1 MTTKLLFTLST
12 GFLTFGALAQTSNC
26 DDTPG
31 GQLTVGASCSPV
43 TFNSTNNTDYW
54 DDGWLWGVCNEDDL
68 DDAWMWFD
76 ATSTSTTVTYTP
88 SSGDPILTIFQGACS
103 PTMSS
108 NIACSDNIGLTAE
121 TVTFATVPGTRY
133 RVRIQNWGS
142 NNSMNGTVCA
152 YSAGGG
158 GGATTASDCSSSV
171 NVCTNLSFSI
181 DPNGYG
187 AINEIPAAGSFGN
200 PYYGP
205 FDVYNPWGTTNYG
218 CLRIGEYNSTWMV
231 VNIATSGTLEFVFGG
246 LGAQA
251 GYYDWIMYPYSGPA
265 TCTAI
270 SSNTLAPIR
279 CNWNAI
285 SSGGTGLT
293 DVVPAG
299 GDPGNF
305 ETPLAVTAGQRYIIC
320 FSNYSN
326 STTTV
331 PLQFLTDPGNATV
344 SCTPLG
350 LSMEGLTVECMVDH
364 RKIEWTSPAQENVVK
379 FVVESSRDNEIW
391 SEVATVYNGQ
401 EINGVKHFSAV
412 DPSNPD
418 ELMYYQVKQYLP
430 GGEILVSNVVSAD
443 CDNESNLFTIYPN
456 PSKGEMQLRYKSATE
471 ASLQFFDVYG
481 NLIYRQAL
489 EASPK
494 AKTVALQ
501 ATDVP
506 AGMYMYKIVM
516 DHEVKSGS
524 IVITK

>member
-1 MTTKLLFTLST
+1 MRTNLLLIMSVGILS
-12 GFLTFGALAQTSNC
+12 FGSLAQTSNC

-31 GQLTVGASCSPV
+31 GQLTVGASCTPV

-54 DDGWLWGVCNEDDL
+54 DDSWFWGVCNEDDF

-88 SSGDPILTIFQGACS
+88 TSGDPILTIFQGACS
-103 PTMSS
+103 PNMSS
-108 NIACSDNIGLTAE
+108 NVACSDNFGLTAE
-121 TVTFATVPGTRY
+121 TVTFATIPGTRY
-133 RVRIQNWGS
+133 HIRIQNWNS
-142 NNSMNGTVCA
+142 NANMNGSICA

-158 GGATTASDCSSSV
+158 GGSTTASDCSASV

-187 AINEIPAAGSFGN
+187 TINEIPAAGSYGN

-218 CLRIGEYNSTWMV
+218 CLRVGEYNSTWMI

-246 LGAQA
+246 LGAQS
-251 GYYDWIMYPYSGPA
+251 GYYDWIMYPYSGA
-265 TCTAI
+265 STCTAI
-270 SSNTLAPIR
+270 NSNTLAPIR
-279 CNWNAI
+279 CNWNAV
-285 SSGGTGLT
+285 SYGGTGLS
-293 DVVPAG
+293 DVTPAG

-305 ETPLAVTAGQRYIIC
+305 ETPLAVTAGQRYVIC

-350 LSMEGLTVECMVDH
+350 LSMDGLTVECMADH
-364 RKIEWTSPAQENVVK
+364 RRIEWVSPSQESVVK
-379 FVVESSRDNEIW
+379 YEVESSRDNEVW
-391 SEVATVYNGQ
+391 TKVATLYNGE
-401 EINGVKHFSAV
+401 EIGGQLHFSTI
-412 DPSNPD
+412 DPSNPN
-418 ELMYYQVKQYLP
+418 ELMYYQVKQFLP
-430 GGEILVSNVVSAD
+430 GGEVLISNVVSAD
-443 CDNESNLFTIYPN
+443 CDNEQDLYTIFPN
-456 PSKGEMQLRYKSATE
+456 PSKGDMQLRYKSATE
-471 ASLQFFDVYG
+471 ATLQFYDVYG
-481 NLIYRQAL
+481 NLIYEHPL

-494 AKTVALQ
+494 TKTVELNVQ
-501 ATDVP
+501 DVP

-516 DHEVKSGS
+516 DNDVKSGS
-524 IVITK
+524 VVITK